1 MSFENEKIVLE
12 NAAFRLVLDKGGCA
26 ESLINLSNG
35 EECLSPAL
43 RVPIFTVTEDRPFN
57 NELKLTYMN
66 KRTVFGANSL
76 DWDGESLTVGFD
88 LVSFQA
94 VVRVEIKERYMRFV
108 LTDFIADEK
117 EFPQP
122 MSYPPVVEFRLLQL
136 PLPAANSFGQWMNV
150 SHSAQSSVAV
160 MADSQYGVADSMVYG
175 DTRILTLDARRGF
188 KLRSCGAALICSESA
203 ELLDAVEDLEND
215 MDLPRGVRSRRSD
228 KINASMY
235 WCENL
240 TPDNV
245 DEHIAYA
252 KKGGFSMMLLYYTCM
267 FKATSGYRLCGD
279 YDYNASYPNGA
290 EDLRRVLDKI
300 KAAGITP
307 GFHFLHTHIGIES
320 RYVTPIADYRLNLT
334 RRFTLSRPMGENDTE
349 LYVEESTADV
359 TLCPDCRVLRFDG
372 ELISYEGYTEE
383 PPYRFYGC
391 KRGHF
396 GTTVTAH
403 ARGTWGGILDIS
415 EFGGTSVYLDQNT
428 DLQEEV
434 GAKIAKIYNC
444 GFEYIYMDGSE
455 GVNVPFNFHLSNGQY
470 RQWKMLS
477 PEPLMAEGAAKTH
490 FGWHMLSGANA
501 FDCFGPEIFKEM
513 LIKYP
518 LAQAPITWQE
528 MTRCNFGWWGFVLP
542 HQKGYKEW
550 AGHDTIGTQADMWEF
565 GQSVSIAWRCPMTVQ
580 MSLNALKEHPRTDDI
595 LETMRRWEEYR
606 EKNLMTEAQR
616 KEIISD
622 YHQEHHLLVLA
633 DGSLKMVQYAQIPV
647 AGGKCEVRAFVFETN
662 GARWVVYWDGKGESS
677 LSLPLEAKNI
687 ELFDEFAGKPV
698 AFEKGEG
705 KAIIPAGCRRY
716 LKTSLSKDEIKA
728 AFEKA
733 VCIDKAA
740 K

>member
-188 KLRSCGAALICSESA
+188 KLRSCGAALICADSDK
-203 ELLDAVEDLEND
+203 LLDAVDDLEKD
-215 MDLPRGVRSRRSD
+215 MGLPRGVESRRS
-228 KINASMY
+228 KNINASMY
-235 WCENL
+235 WVDNL
-240 TPDNV
+240 TPENV

-252 KKGGFSMMLLYYTCM
+252 KKGGFRMMLVYFSSM
-267 FKATSGYRLCGD
+267 FLNGNLWTLCGN
-279 YDYNASYPNGA
+279 YDYNDAYPNGE
-290 EDLRRVLDKI
+290 EDLRRVVAKI

-307 GFHFLHTHIGIES
+307 GFHFLHTHIGIAS
-320 RYVTPIADYRLNLT
+320 RYVTPVADHRLNLT
-334 RRFTLSRPMGENDTE
+334 RRFTLSRPIGTDDTE
-349 LYVEESTADV
+349 IYVDEPTADT
-359 TLCPDCRVLRFDG
+359 TLCEGCRVLRFDG

-383 PPYRFYGC
+383 YPYRFYGC

-396 GTTVTAH
+396 NTNVTAH
-403 ARGTWGGILDIS
+403 ARGISGGILDIS
-415 EFGGTSVYLDQNT
+415 EFGALSVYLDQNT
-428 DLQEEV
+428 DLLDEV
-434 GAKIAKIYNC
+434 GDKLAAAYNC
-444 GFEYIYMDGSE
+444 GFEFVYFDGSE
-455 GVNVPFNFHLSNGQY
+455 GTNPPYEFHISNAQY
-470 RQWKMLS
+470 RMYRKMKKA
-477 PEPLMAEGAAKTH
+477 PLFCEGAAKTH

-501 FDCFGPEIFKEM
+501 FDVFPTDIFKEM
-513 LIKYP
+513 IIKHP
-518 LAQAPITWQE
+518 FTEAELMQRDR
-528 MTRCNFGWWGFVLP
+528 TRVNFGWWA
-542 HQKGYKEW
+542 YRE
-550 AGHDTIGTQADMWEF
+550 DTRADVYEF
-565 GQSVSIAWRCPMTVQ
+565 GTSKAAAWDCPVTVVSKVPVFKK
-580 MSLNALKEHPRTDDI
+580 NPRTDDI
-595 LETMRRWEEYR
+595 LEVMRRWEDARANGIIDGEMKAKLRMADKEHTLLINAKGEY
-606 EKNLMTEAQR
+606 ELAEYKQVAVGDGAQG
-616 KEIISD
+616 
-622 YHQEHHLLVLA
+622 A
-633 DGSLKMVQYAQIPV
+633 
-647 AGGKCEVRAFVFETN
+647 RAFVFER
-662 GARWVVYWDGKGESS
+662 GGFSYAVIWDDKGESTVELPAEI
-677 LSLPLEAKNI
+677 LSYTREVDTEEIAYTACDCKSILPVSSKGYIKTECEIEVLTDVLAKA
-687 ELFDEFAGKPV
+687 EVL
-698 AFEKGEG
+698 
-705 KAIIPAGCRRY
+705 R
-716 LKTSLSKDEIKA
+716 
-728 AFEKA
+728 
-733 VCIDKAA
+733 
-740 K
+740 

>member
-1 MSFENEKIVLE
+1 MSYECEKIVLE
-12 NAAFRLVLDKGGCA
+12 NKEFRLTLSKNGQA
-26 ESLINLSNG
+26 ESLINLKSG
-35 EECLSPAL
+35 EECLSASL
-43 RVPIFTVTEDRPFN
+43 RVPFFTVTEERPFN

-66 KRTVFGANSL
+66 KKTEFGANSL
-76 DWDGESLTVGFD
+76 EWDGKCLTVGFE
-88 LVSFQA
+88 LVSFKA
-94 VVRVEIKERYMRFV
+94 VVEVEIKERYIHFT
-108 LTDFIADEK
+108 LNDFIADEK
-117 EFPQP
+117 EYPQP
-122 MSYPPVVEFRLLQL
+122 MSYPPVSEFRLIQL
-136 PLPAANSFGQWMNV
+136 PLPLKNSFGQWMNV
-150 SHSAQSSVAV
+150 SHTDSVSTAV
-160 MADSQYGVADSMVYG
+160 MADSQYGIADSTVYG

-188 KLRSCGAALICSESA
+188 KLRGCGAALICSESA

-240 TPDNV
+240 TPENA

-279 YDYNASYPNGA
+279 YDYNASYPNGT

-320 RYVTPIADYRLNLT
+320 RYVTPVADYRLNLT
-334 RRFTLSRPMGENDTE
+334 RRFTLARPMGENDTE

-428 DLQEEV
+428 DLQDEV
-434 GAKIAKIYNC
+434 GDKLAEAYNC
-444 GFEYIYMDGSE
+444 GFEFIYFDGSE
-455 GVNVPFNFHLSNGQY
+455 GTNPPFEFHISNAQY
-470 RQWKMLS
+470 KMYRKMKRK
-477 PEPLMAEGAAKTH
+477 PLFCEGAAKTH

-501 FDCFGPEIFKEM
+501 FDVFPTDIFKEM
-513 LIKYP
+513 IIKHP
-518 LAQAPITWQE
+518 FTEAELMQRDR
-528 MTRCNFGWWGFVLP
+528 TRVNFGWWA
-542 HQKGYKEW
+542 YRD
-550 AGHDTIGTQADMWEF
+550 DTRADVYEF
-565 GQSVSIAWRCPMTVQ
+565 GTSKAAAWDCPVTVVSKPIVFKR
-580 MSLNALKEHPRTDDI
+580 NPRTDDI
-595 LETMRRWEEYR
+595 LEVMRRWEDFRARGLVTDEVKRILRNADEEHTLLINGEGEY
-606 EKNLMTEAQR
+606 E
-616 KEIISD
+616 
-622 YHQEHHLLVLA
+622 LVKYWQVTVA
-633 DGSLKMVQYAQIPV
+633 DGNS
-647 AGGKCEVRAFVFETN
+647 GVRAFVFERN
-662 GARWVVYWDGKGESS
+662 GFAYAVIWDDRGEAS
-677 LSLPLEAKNI
+677 LELPMEIASYSREVDTLPI
-687 ELFDEFAGKPV
+687 EYSA
-698 AFEKGEG
+698 EKGKTVLSVSSKG
-705 KAIIPAGCRRY
+705 Y
-716 LKTSLSKDEIKA
+716 VKTSATLSELTSALKR
-728 AFEKA
+728 
-733 VCIDKAA
+733 A
-740 K
+740 KVTR

>member
-150 SHSAQSSVAV
+150 SHSERSSVAV

-188 KLRSCGAALICSESA
+188 KLRSCGAALICADSDK
-203 ELLDAVEDLEND
+203 LLDAVDDLEKD
-215 MDLPRGVRSRRSD
+215 MGLPRGVESRRSRS
-228 KINASMY
+228 INASMY
-235 WCENL
+235 WVDNL
-240 TPDNV
+240 TPENV

-252 KKGGFSMMLLYYTCM
+252 KKGGFRMMLVYFSSM
-267 FKATSGYRLCGD
+267 FLNGKLWTLCGN
-279 YDYNASYPNGA
+279 YDYNDAYPNGE
-290 EDLRRVLDKI
+290 EDLRKVVAKI

-307 GFHFLHTHIGIES
+307 GFHFLHTHIGIAS
-320 RYVTPIADYRLNLT
+320 RYVTPIADHRLNLT
-334 RRFTLSRPMGENDTE
+334 RRFTLSRPIGTDDTE
-349 LYVEESTADV
+349 IYVEEPTADT
-359 TLCPDCRVLRFDG
+359 TLCEGCRVLRFDG

-383 PPYRFYGC
+383 YPYRFYGC

-396 GTTVTAH
+396 NTNVTAH
-403 ARGTWGGILDIS
+403 ARGISGGILDIS
-415 EFGGTSVYLDQNT
+415 EFGALSVYLDQNT
-428 DLQEEV
+428 DLLDEV
-434 GAKIAKIYNC
+434 GDKLAAAYNC
-444 GFEYIYMDGSE
+444 GFEFVYFDGSE
-455 GVNVPFNFHLSNGQY
+455 GTNPPYEFHISNAQY
-470 RQWKMLS
+470 RMYRKMKKA
-477 PEPLMAEGAAKTH
+477 PLFCEGAAKTH

-501 FDCFGPEIFKEM
+501 FDVFPTDIFKEM
-513 LIKYP
+513 IIKHP
-518 LAQAPITWQE
+518 FTEAELMQRDR
-528 MTRCNFGWWGFVLP
+528 TRVNFGWWA
-542 HQKGYKEW
+542 YRE
-550 AGHDTIGTQADMWEF
+550 DTRADVYEF
-565 GQSVSIAWRCPMTVQ
+565 GTSKAAAWDCPVTVVSKVPVFKK
-580 MSLNALKEHPRTDDI
+580 NPRTDDI
-595 LETMRRWEEYR
+595 LEVMRRWEDARATGIIDSEMKAKLRMADKEY
-606 EKNLMTEAQR
+606 T
-616 KEIISD
+616 
-622 YHQEHHLLVLA
+622 LL
-633 DGSLKMVQYAQIPV
+633 IN
-647 AGGKCEVRAFVFETN
+647 AGGEYEFVEYKQVTVGDGTFGVRAFVFERGGFN
-662 GARWVVYWDGKGESS
+662 YAVIWDDKGESTAKIPMNV
-677 LSLPLEAKNI
+677 LSYTREVDTVEIPYTVCDGNTVLPVSSKGYIKVDCKME
-687 ELFDEFAGKPV
+687 ELTDV
-698 AFEKGEG
+698 LR
-705 KAIIPAGCRRY
+705 KA
-716 LKTSLSKDEIKA
+716 EILR
-728 AFEKA
+728 
-733 VCIDKAA
+733 
-740 K
+740 